1 MKAILFGATGMIG
14 SGVLRECLLDAR
26 VERVLAIGR
35 APCGVNHA
43 KLAEIVRA
51 DLVDLRE
58 IEPQLAGYDACFFC
72 LGISSAG
79 MREADYAHVTLD
91 LPLAV
96 ARTLLR
102 VNPQL
107 AFGFISGAGA
117 DSSERGRTMWAR
129 VKGRAEN
136 ALLALSPRAIV
147 FRPGLIQPL
156 HGIRSRTRAYRAL
169 YALLAPVFPLLRALA
184 PGVVTTT
191 EWLGRALIEAA
202 ANGAPQRVL
211 ESRDI
216 NALAARADGA
226 DERAHEAR

>member
-1 MKAILFGATGMIG
+1 MRAILFGATGMIG

-26 VERVLAIGR
+26 ARRVLAIGR
-35 APCGVNHA
+35 ASCGQRHA

-51 DLVDLRE
+51 DLFDLRE
-58 IEPQLAGYDACFFC
+58 IEPQLAGYDTCFFC
-72 LGISSAG
+72 LGVSSAG
-79 MREADYAHVTLD
+79 MSEPDYTRVTLE

-96 ARTLLR
+96 ARTLVR
-102 VNPQL
+102 VSPSL
-107 AFGFISGAGA
+107 AFCLISGAGA

-156 HGIRSRTRAYRAL
+156 HGITSRTRAYRAL
-169 YALLAPVFPLLRALA
+169 YAVLGPAFPVLRALA

-191 EWLGRALIEAA
+191 ERLGQAMIESVAA
-202 ANGAPQRVL
+202 GAPKRVL
-211 ESRDI
+211 ESSDI
-216 NALAARADGA
+216 NALATRRRA
-226 DERAHEAR
+226 